1 MSFVGVVVESAI
13 DGSVALQM
21 FGNAETVVL
30 ANELVTAW
38 SVFYFGPD
46 STEALATTH
55 LISSDERDRHLIA
68 IGEML
73 LVFLFEV
80 LAADFKWRLF
90 GLLPYS

>member
-1 MSFVGVVVESAI
+1 MQLLLASF
-13 DGSVALQM
+13 L
-21 FGNAETVVL
+21 
-30 ANELVTAW
+30 
-38 SVFYFGPD
+38 
-46 STEALATTH
+46 
-55 LISSDERDRHLIA
+55 RDRHLIA